1 MKGKEGR
8 KMASFC
14 IEDVVRLN
22 HLDVKK
28 KGTEYYF
35 PCPVCGES
43 GACSYNPAKNKW
55 HDWKCDA
62 GGGPIDLFIALT
74 SDPEKRAIYESSD
87 GIKAAARD
95 IFKALDGDT
104 YVPAVKIEP
113 MPARIVQK
121 KASDEHCSRVYTA
134 LLQECTLEKVHY
146 QKLLDRGLSSEQI
159 NKYMFK
165 SVPKDTK
172 GVSRRL
178 LKKGYVL
185 KGVPGFFLN
194 KGEWDLKIPYNHRL
208 HKRETGT
215 FCPVFDG
222 ERNLLLGFQINV
234 DKPYDWDILTE
245 DLRKEYIKYV
255 WLSSKDLQMGV
266 TSGSMATFLPG
277 KADTNAVIVTEG
289 ILKATVIYCLLGEQV
304 SVIGIPGVKLFK
316 SAIPYIERFKKQIYV
331 FDAYDMD
338 KELPRDRIYLKERT
352 EEELSDDEMHFLRKV
367 NNLADAD
374 MSMRTMFL
382 DRGIKLHAL
391 KWDIGGDGIWNGNYK
406 GLDDFLND
414 YGDRDRFLGFILKK
428 AQDGLKVREDSPLS
442 RLA

>member
-1 MKGKEGR
+1 
-8 KMASFC
+8 MASFC

-35 PCPVCGES
+35 TCPVCGEN
-43 GACSYNPAKNKW
+43 GACSYNPIKNKW

-74 SDPEKRAIYESSD
+74 KDPEKKAVYEGSD

-95 IFKALDGDT
+95 IFKALEGD
-104 YVPAVKIEP
+104 YHVPAVNTKP
-113 MPARIVQK
+113 LVKKTVPK

-134 LLQECTLEKVHY
+134 LLQECTLEKAHF
-146 QKLLDRGLSSEQI
+146 QKLLKRGLSTEQI
-159 NKYMFK
+159 SKYMFN

-172 GVSRRL
+172 GVSRSL
-178 LKKGYVL
+178 IKKGYVL
-185 KGVPGFFLN
+185 KGVPGFYLN

-215 FCPVFDG
+215 LCPVFDG

-234 DKPYDWDILTE
+234 DKPYDWDTLTD
-245 DLRKEYIKYV
+245 DLKKEYIKYV

-277 KADTNAVIVTEG
+277 KADTSAVIVTEG

-316 SAIPYIERFKKQIYV
+316 SAIPYIERFKRQIYV

-338 KELPRDRIYLKERT
+338 KELPRDRIYLKESR
-352 EEELSDDEMHFLRKV
+352 EEDLSDDEMHFLRKV
-367 NNLADAD
+367 RNLADSD
-374 MSMRTMFL
+374 LNMRAMFL
-382 DRGIKLHAL
+382 DRGIRVHTL

-414 YGDRDRFLGFILKK
+414 YPKKDRFLGFILKK
-428 AQDGLKVREDSPLS
+428 AQDSFYGGEISPVN